1 MDASGP
7 ERGTI
12 LVVDD
17 DADIVRFVEMNL
29 RLEGYRV
36 LIARDGLEALDMVAA
51 EVPDLVLLDVML
63 PGVDGVEVTRRLRAD
78 SRTSTLPVIMLTA
91 KTMTADRVLGL
102 TTGADDYIIKPFD
115 TLELVARVKSTLRRN
130 AEARAVSPLTSL
142 PGNVRIEDEIA
153 GRVSSGSPF
162 AVAYLD
168 LDNFKAFNDAHG
180 FLRGDQ
186 VILLLASALRRAV
199 VGAQPPAF
207 IGHVGGD
214 DFVLVCR
221 PEQVEDLSFAA
232 VEYFDEKSPAL
243 HDPADVARGYLEVID
258 RKGVMRDYPLV
269 SVSVGIAT
277 SERRRLRRLPRS
289 RDRGDRN
296 EGRREGRDRVGHRRR
311 PSRRLTRR
319 RDWRASV
326 RKLVS

>member
-1 MDASGP
+1 MSTPKPD
-7 ERGTI
+7 RGTI

-36 LIARDGLEALDMVAA
+36 VVARDGVEALAMVAA
-51 EVPDLVLLDVML
+51 EMPDLVLLDTMM
-63 PGVDGVEVTRRLRAD
+63 PGYDGIEVTRRLRAD
-78 SRTSTLPVIMLTA
+78 SRTSTLPIIMLTA
-91 KTMTADRVLGL
+91 KTMSADRVLGL

-115 TLELVARVKSTLRRN
+115 TLELVARVRSTLRRN

-180 FLRGDQ
+180 F
-186 VILLLASALRRAV
+186 
-199 VGAQPPAF
+199 
-207 IGHVGGD
+207 
-214 DFVLVCR
+214 
-221 PEQVEDLSFAA
+221 
-232 VEYFDEKSPAL
+232 
-243 HDPADVARGYLEVID
+243 
-258 RKGVMRDYPLV
+258 MRDYAVV

-277 SERRRLRRLPRS
+277 SERRRFDDYREVVLIATEMKGVAKGEVGSAIAVDRRA
-289 RDRGDRN
+289 
-296 EGRREGRDRVGHRRR
+296 V
-311 PSRRLTRR
+311 
-319 RDWRASV
+319 
-326 RKLVS
+326 

>member
-1 MDASGP
+1 MNPDGP

-36 LIARDGLEALDMVAA
+36 LIARDGAEALAIVSSDL
-51 EVPDLVLLDVML
+51 PDLILLDVMM
-63 PGVDGVEVTRRLRAD
+63 PGLDGIEVTRRLRSD
-78 SRTSTLPVIMLTA
+78 SRTSTMPIIMLTA

-102 TTGADDYIIKPFD
+102 TAGADDYIIKPFD
-115 TLELVARVKSTLRRN
+115 TLELVARVRSTLRRN
-130 AEARAVSPLTSL
+130 AEARAMSPLTGL

-153 GRVSSGSPF
+153 GRVNSGSPF

-180 FLRGDQ
+180 FLRGDK
-186 VILLLASALRRAV
+186 VILLLAKALRLAV
-199 VGAQPPAF
+199 EGADPPVF

-221 PEQVEDLSFAA
+221 PEQVEELSRAA
-232 VEYFDEKSPAL
+232 VEAFDRDVPAL
-243 HDPADVARGYLEVID
+243 HDPADVARGHLEIVD
-258 RKGVMRDYPLV
+258 RQGVMRSFPLV
-269 SVSVGIAT
+269 SLSVGVAT
-277 SERRRLRRLPRS
+277 SERRRFGDYREVVVVATEMKGVAKGESGSAIAVDRR
-289 RDRGDRN
+289 
-296 EGRREGRDRVGHRRR
+296 
-311 PSRRLTRR
+311 TI
-319 RDWRASV
+319 
-326 RKLVS
+326 

>member
-1 MDASGP
+1 VDASGP

-12 LVVDD
+12 LIVDD

-63 PGVDGVEVTRRLRAD
+63 PGVDGVEVTRQLRAD

-186 VILLLASALRRAV
+186 VILLLATALRRAV

-221 PEQVEDLSFAA
+221 PDQVEDLSFAA
-232 VEYFDEKSPAL
+232 VEYFDQKSPSL
-243 HDPADVARGYLEVID
+243 HDPDDVARGYLEVVD

-277 SERRRLRRLPRS
+277 SERRRFDDYREVVIVATEMKGVAKGEVGSAIAVDRRA
-289 RDRGDRN
+289 
-296 EGRREGRDRVGHRRR
+296 V
-311 PSRRLTRR
+311 
-319 RDWRASV
+319 
-326 RKLVS
+326 

>member
-1 MDASGP
+1 CERQAVAESGP

-17 DADIVRFVEMNL
+17 DTDIVRFVEMNL

-36 LIARDGLEALDMVAA
+36 LIARDGLEALEMVAA

-130 AEARAVSPLTSL
+130 AEARAVSPLASL

-186 VILLLASALRRAV
+186 VILLLATALRRAV
-199 VGAQPPAF
+199 VGANPPAF

-232 VEYFDEKSPAL
+232 VEYFDDKSPAL
-243 HDPADVARGYLEVID
+243 HDPADVARGYLEVVD
-258 RKGVMRDYPLV
+258 RKGVLRDYPLV

-277 SERRRLRRLPRS
+277 SERRRFDDYREVVIVATEMKGVAKGEIGSAIAVDRRA
-289 RDRGDRN
+289 
-296 EGRREGRDRVGHRRR
+296 V
-311 PSRRLTRR
+311 
-319 RDWRASV
+319 
-326 RKLVS
+326 

>member
-1 MDASGP
+1 VSAPRP

-36 LIARDGLEALDMVAA
+36 IVAHDGAEALAMVA
-51 EVPDLVLLDVML
+51 EQVPDLVLLDVMM
-63 PGVDGVEVTRRLRAD
+63 PGFDGIEVTRHLRAD
-78 SRTSTLPVIMLTA
+78 SRTSTLPIIMLTA

-102 TTGADDYIIKPFD
+102 TAGADDYIMKPFD

-130 AEARAVSPLTSL
+130 AEARAMSPLTSL

-153 GRVSSGSPF
+153 GRVASGKPF

-168 LDNFKAFNDAHG
+168 LDNFKAYNDAHG

-186 VILLLASALRRAV
+186 VILLLATALRNAIA
-199 VGAQPPAF
+199 GAQPPAF

-214 DFVLVCR
+214 DFVLVCH
-221 PEQVEDLSFAA
+221 PDQVEAFSAQA
-232 VEYFDEKSPAL
+232 VSTFDDE
-243 HDPADVARGYLEVID
+243 VASLYDAHEVTRGHVEIVD
-258 RKGVMRDYPLV
+258 RQGVMRKFPLV
-269 SVSVGIAT
+269 SVSVGVAT
-277 SERRRLRRLPRS
+277 SERRQFGDYREVVVVASEMKGVAKGETGSAIAVDRRS
-289 RDRGDRN
+289 I
-296 EGRREGRDRVGHRRR
+296 
-311 PSRRLTRR
+311 
-319 RDWRASV
+319 
-326 RKLVS
+326 

>member
-1 MDASGP
+1 MNTPGP
-7 ERGTI
+7 DRGTI

-36 LIARDGLEALDMVAA
+36 LVARDGVEALEMVAA
-51 EVPDLVLLDVML
+51 EVPDLVLLDVMM
-63 PGVDGVEVTRRLRAD
+63 PGFDGVEVTRRLRAD
-78 SRTSTLPVIMLTA
+78 SRTSTLPIIMLTA
-91 KTMTADRVLGL
+91 KTLSADRVLGL

-153 GRVSSGSPF
+153 GRVASGNPF

-180 FLRGDQ
+180 FLRGDK
-186 VILLLASALRRAV
+186 VILLLATALRRTV
-199 VGAQPPAF
+199 VGVVPPAF

-214 DFVLVCR
+214 DFVLVCH
-221 PEQVEDLSFAA
+221 PDQVEDLSRAA
-232 VEYFDEKSPAL
+232 VGYFDDNVPAL
-243 HDPADVARGYLEVID
+243 HDPDEVARGHLEIVD
-258 RKGVMRDYPLV
+258 RLGVMREYPLV
-269 SVSVGIAT
+269 SVSVGVAT
-277 SERRRLRRLPRS
+277 SERRRFSDYREVVVVATEMKGVAKGESGSAIAVDRRA
-289 RDRGDRN
+289 
-296 EGRREGRDRVGHRRR
+296 V
-311 PSRRLTRR
+311 
-319 RDWRASV
+319 
-326 RKLVS
+326 

>member
-1 MDASGP
+1 VDASGP

-12 LVVDD
+12 LIVDD

-63 PGVDGVEVTRRLRAD
+63 PGVDGVEVTRQLRAD

-186 VILLLASALRRAV
+186 VILLLATALRRAV
-199 VGAQPPAF
+199 VGVQPPAF

-221 PEQVEDLSFAA
+221 PDQVEDLSFAA
-232 VEYFDEKSPAL
+232 VEYFDQKSPSL
-243 HDPADVARGYLEVID
+243 HDPDDVARGYLEVVD

-277 SERRRLRRLPRS
+277 SERRRFDDYREVVIVATEMKGVAKGEVGSAIAVDRRA
-289 RDRGDRN
+289 
-296 EGRREGRDRVGHRRR
+296 V
-311 PSRRLTRR
+311 
-319 RDWRASV
+319 
-326 RKLVS
+326 